1 MKIKSVSFNPSFTG
15 NTRKIDV
22 QGHVGSMYDNVHRK
36 NSNFT
41 AQNIIDTVEV
51 NGVKKVLVSSLSG
64 LNPKESEFF
73 QSETVSAQ
81 NMSALKGSE
90 KVKIYPLIAC
100 QPGIAKDTATID
112 SLLQN
117 GEFYGMKFHPTNTQK
132 SIKDNFEIYSQ
143 YLTTAEKKGLPC
155 VFHATTDG
163 FSDPVQIIKLA
174 EAHPKLPV
182 ILYHIDLMANP
193 EQMTKT
199 IDAISG
205 SVKTGKSNLF
215 VDISWLTGLW
225 DNADANKN
233 VVKQALEKI
242 GTERVLFGSD
252 APISEMGDKQKYG
265 QFADFIENIVRETCG
280 EEAVDKVF
288 YQNAEDLFFNK
299 TWVEKPV
306 TKAAERTFPT
316 RGMLFFAGAAI
327 LAAGALIIKNFCF
340 DKNMQS
346 NG

>member
-1 MKIKSVSFNPSFTG
+1 MKIASVSFGPSFTS

-22 QGHVGSMYDNVHRK
+22 QGHIGSMYDNVHRK

-41 AQNIIDTVEV
+41 VQNIIDTVEV

-81 NMSALKGSE
+81 DMSALKGSE
-90 KVKIYPLIAC
+90 KVKIYPLISC
-100 QPGIAKDTATID
+100 QPGIAQDTAEIEK
-112 SLLQN
+112 LLQN

-132 SIKDNFEIYSQ
+132 SIKDNFEIYSK

-174 EAHPKLPV
+174 ETHPKLPV

-193 EQMTKT
+193 DQMSKT
-199 IDAISG
+199 IDAISN
-205 SVKTGKSNLF
+205 SVKKGKSNLF

-225 DNADANKN
+225 DNADTNKN

-242 GTERVLFGSD
+242 GAERVLFGSD
-252 APISEMGDKQKYG
+252 APIAEMGDSQKYG

-299 TWVEKPV
+299 KWIEKPVAKVVEKP
-306 TKAAERTFPT
+306 FPFKKT
-316 RGMLFFAGAAI
+316 LFFAGAAVI
-327 LAAGALIIKNFCF
+327 AAAALIIKNFCF
-340 DKNMQS
+340 DKNMQN